1 MADQEPVK
9 PLRRSRL
16 WRFVWRVIYFLV
28 FVLILLAVGV
38 YFLYRSTQFPPEF
51 YQLALD
57 VDEEISA
64 VEGDE
69 FEVRILNLQNDA
81 RSNEQWQAIF
91 TEAQINGWIASDVPE
106 KFPDLLPDAV
116 LEPRVFVSPGELK
129 VTFLAKSKTLKGY
142 VIASADA
149 FCTESGEVA
158 LRFNSVK
165 SGLLKISIAVFADT
179 ITKALRKSEVEV
191 EWTEIDGDPV
201 ALLKLPDDLVTLDEY
216 QVRLTGIKVGDGQ
229 IVLVGESVRP

>member
-28 FVLILLAVGV
+28 FVLISLAVGV
-38 YFLYRSTQFPPEF
+38 YFLYRSTQFPPAF
-51 YQLALD
+51 YQLSLD

-116 LEPRVFVSPGELK
+116 LEPRVFV
-129 VTFLAKSKTLKGY
+129 F
-142 VIASADA
+142 
-149 FCTESGEVA
+149 SG
-158 LRFNSVK
+158 
-165 SGLLKISIAVFADT
+165 
-179 ITKALRKSEVEV
+179 
-191 EWTEIDGDPV
+191 
-201 ALLKLPDDLVTLDEY
+201 
-216 QVRLTGIKVGDGQ
+216 
-229 IVLVGESVRP
+229 